1 MANLIDF
8 RFRNADNDDPICGLT
23 INYAVQTVVVLAN
36 NDKPQD
42 PPQPRG
48 GVYNSEVLL
57 DGTETTD
64 SNGYIQ
70 VDVTNMF
77 TDEQFIQIFTK
88 YANLKGY
95 NVSILITLM
104 TEKQQIGPIIY
115 LGKTEIPKELLGYN
129 VVLKG
134 VTYSYNDLDYSDVY
148 QDYYI
153 NEVVIDAEG
162 LKKAQSQKNIAQ
174 KDYIEKLTS
183 FQGDIQSQGILLIP
197 TLNRYNPINITQ
209 VITRCLELNVG
220 CVENALTYSRD
231 AAVVAE
237 TNRLNGIQNT
247 IEQISNLYPNISIE
261 QGEGLP
267 YQNVGVIPTPFRGY
281 SFVQNQDGLIFF
293 LGTLMN
299 PYGFNTDSNPSIS
312 LNGEVIE
319 FAEWER
325 TFTEPDQSETTVQT
339 AGITARF
346 RFMDIDSIVINYQGK
361 NGLPQVGLVPGD
373 VLSVTSVVDYKGDF
387 NACVEGVDCYQPIGG
402 QFTTSLVI
410 K

>member
-23 INYAVQTVVVLAN
+23 VNYMVQTVVVLSN

-88 YANLKGY
+88 YSNLKGY

-129 VVLKG
+129 VVKKG

-162 LKKAQSQKNIAQ
+162 LKKSQAEKNKAQ
-174 KDYIEKLTS
+174 KVYIEELTS
-183 FQGDIQSQGILLIP
+183 FQGEIQSQGILQIP

-220 CVENALTYSRD
+220 CIENALTYSRD

-237 TNRLNGIQNT
+237 TNRLNGIRNT
-247 IEQISNLYPNISIE
+247 IEQISDLYPNVSIE

-281 SFVQNQDGLIFF
+281 SFVQKDGLIFF

-299 PYGFNTDSNPSIS
+299 PYYGAGLDPQPSLS
-312 LNGEVIE
+312 LNGEIIK
-319 FAEWER
+319 
-325 TFTEPDQSETTVQT
+325 FTEWSKTKEVDTIIPAVPT
-339 AGITARF
+339 AGVSEFFVFSNIN
-346 RFMDIDSIVINYQGK
+346 SLVIKYQQDRK
-361 NGLPQVGLVPGD
+361 IPAVGLVPGD
-373 VLSVTSVVDYKGDF
+373 VLSVTSTVDYNGDF
-387 NACVEGVDCYQPIGG
+387 KVCDEGVDCYQPIGG
-402 QFTTSLVI
+402 QFTSSLVI

>member
-23 INYAVQTVVVLAN
+23 VNYMVQTVVVLSN

-88 YANLKGY
+88 YSNLKGY

-129 VVLKG
+129 VVKKG

-153 NEVVIDAEG
+153 NEVVIDAEK
-162 LKKAQSQKNIAQ
+162 LKEYQATKNKAQ

-183 FQGDIQSQGILLIP
+183 FQGEIQSQGILQIP

-220 CVENALTYSRD
+220 CIENALVYSKD

-237 TNRLNGIQNT
+237 TNRLNGIKNI
-247 IEQISNLYPNISIE
+247 IEQISDLYPNISIE

-267 YQNVGVIPTPFRGY
+267 YQNVGVIPIPFRGY
-281 SFVQNQDGLIFF
+281 SFVQKDGLIFF
-293 LGTLMN
+293 LGALMN
-299 PYGFNTDSNPSIS
+299 PYDPNTDSNPSIS

-319 FAEWER
+319 FAEWGR
-325 TFTEPDQSETTVQT
+325 TFTEPDQAETTVQT

-346 RFMDIDSIVINYQGK
+346 KFMDIENIVINYQGK

-373 VLSVTSVVDYKGDF
+373 VLSVTSVVNYRGDF
-387 NACVEGVDCYQPIGG
+387 QVCFEGVDCYQPIGG
-402 QFTTSLVI
+402 QFTSSLVI

>member
-8 RFRNADNDDPICGLT
+8 RFLNADSEDPICGLT
-23 INYAVQTVVVLAN
+23 INYMVQTVVVLAN

-48 GVYNSEVLL
+48 GVYTSEELL

-77 TDEQFIQIFTK
+77 TDEQFIRIFTK
-88 YANLKGY
+88 YSNLKGY
-95 NVSILITLM
+95 NVSVLITLM

-115 LGKTEIPKELLGYN
+115 LGQTEIPKELLGYN
-129 VVLKG
+129 VVNKG
-134 VTYSYNDLDYSDVY
+134 ANYQYNDLDYSDVY

-153 NEVVIDAEG
+153 SEVVIDADR
-162 LKKAQSQKNIAQ
+162 LKHHQAEKNQAQ
-174 KDYIEKLTS
+174 KLYIEELTS
-183 FQGDIQSQGILLIP
+183 FQGEIQSQGILQIP

-247 IEQISNLYPNISIE
+247 IEQISALYPNISIE

-267 YQNVGVIPTPFRGY
+267 YQNVGVIPIPFRGY
-281 SFVQNQDGLIFF
+281 SFFQIDTEIGFF
-293 LGTLMN
+293 GTLMH
-299 PYGFNTDSNPSIS
+299 PYQPGKEQQPTLS

-319 FAEWER
+319 FSEWER
-325 TFTEPDQSETTVQT
+325 TFDQAETTVQT
-339 AGITARF
+339 AGTNNYF
-346 RFMDIDSIVINYQGK
+346 RFVDIDSIVTNYQEK
-361 NGLPQVGLVPGD
+361 SKIPVVGLVPGD
-373 VLSVTSVVDYKGDF
+373 VLSVTSVVDYNGFF
-387 NACVEGVDCYQPIGG
+387 NVCDEGVDCYQPIGG

>member
-8 RFRNADNDDPICGLT
+8 RFLNADNDDPICGLT
-23 INYAVQTVVVLAN
+23 INYMVQTVVVLSN
-36 NDKPQD
+36 GKTES

-48 GVYNSEVLL
+48 AVYNSEVLL

-104 TEKQQIGPIIY
+104 TEKQEIGPYTY
-115 LGKTEIPKELLGYN
+115 LGQTEVPLELLGYN
-129 VVLKG
+129 VVKKG
-134 VTYSYNDLDYSDVY
+134 VIYSYNDLDYADEY

-153 NEVVIDAEG
+153 NEVVIDADK
-162 LKKAQSQKNIAQ
+162 LKESQSTKNKAQKE
-174 KDYIEKLTS
+174 YIENLTS

-220 CVENALTYSRD
+220 CIENALTYSRD

-247 IEQISNLYPNISIE
+247 IEQISALYPNVSIE

-267 YQNVGVIPTPFRGY
+267 YQNVGVIPIPFRGY
-281 SFVQNQDGLIFF
+281 SFFQNDTERVYFF
-293 LGTLMN
+293 GTLMN
-299 PYGFNTDSNPSIS
+299 PYQPGKEQQPTLS

-325 TFTEPDQSETTVQT
+325 TFTEAEESETTVQT
-339 AGITARF
+339 AGTNDYF
-346 RFMDIDSIVINYQGK
+346 RFLDIDSIVINYQGK

-373 VLSVTSVVDYKGDF
+373 VLSVTSLVDYNGDF
-387 NACVEGVDCYQPIGG
+387 KVCDEGVDCYQPIGG

>member
-8 RFRNADNDDPICGLT
+8 RFLNADSEDPICGLT
-23 INYAVQTVVVLAN
+23 INYMAQTVVVLAN
-36 NDKPQD
+36 EKTQD

-48 GVYNSEVLL
+48 AVYNSEVLL
-57 DGTETTD
+57 DGAETTD

-88 YANLKGY
+88 YSNLKGY
-95 NVSILITLM
+95 NVSVLITLM

-115 LGKTEIPKELLGYN
+115 LGQTEIPKELLGYN
-129 VVLKG
+129 VVKKG
-134 VTYSYNDLDYSDVY
+134 ATYSYNDLDYAGEY

-162 LKKAQSQKNIAQ
+162 LKKAQAEKNKAQ
-174 KDYIEKLTS
+174 KAYIEELTS

-220 CVENALTYSRD
+220 CIENALTYSRD

-237 TNRLNGIQNT
+237 TNRLNGVQNT
-247 IEQISNLYPNISIE
+247 IEQISALYPNVSIE

-267 YQNVGVIPTPFRGY
+267 YQNVGVIPIPFRGY
-281 SFVQNQDGLIFF
+281 SFFQGNGMVYFF
-293 LGTLMN
+293 ATLMN
-299 PYGFNTDSNPSIS
+299 PYNPDKSYTPSLS

-319 FAEWER
+319 FDEWRR
-325 TFTEPDQSETTVQT
+325 TFTEPDLSETTVQT
-339 AGITARF
+339 AGTNYYF
-346 RFMDIDSIVINYQGK
+346 RFLDIDSIVINYQGK

-373 VLSVTSVVDYKGDF
+373 VLSVTSLVDYKGDF
-387 NACVEGVDCYQPIGG
+387 KVCDEGVDCYQPIGG

>member
-8 RFRNADNDDPICGLT
+8 RFLNADNDDPICGLT
-23 INYAVQTVVVLAN
+23 INYMVQTVVVLSN
-36 NDKPQD
+36 GKTES

-48 GVYNSEVLL
+48 AVYNSEVLL

-104 TEKQQIGPIIY
+104 TEKQEIGPYTY
-115 LGKTEIPKELLGYN
+115 LGQTEVPLELLGYN
-129 VVLKG
+129 VVKKG
-134 VTYSYNDLDYSDVY
+134 VIYSYNDLDYADEY

-153 NEVVIDAEG
+153 NEVVIDADK
-162 LKKAQSQKNIAQ
+162 LKESQSTKNKAQKE
-174 KDYIEKLTS
+174 YIENLTS

-220 CVENALTYSRD
+220 CIENALTYSRD

-247 IEQISNLYPNISIE
+247 IEQISALYPNVSIE

-267 YQNVGVIPTPFRGY
+267 YQNVGVIPIPFRGY
-281 SFVQNQDGLIFF
+281 SFFQNDAGIVNF

-299 PYGFNTDSNPSIS
+299 PYQAAKEQQPTLS

-325 TFTEPDQSETTVQT
+325 TFTEAEESETTVQT
-339 AGITARF
+339 AGTNYDF
-346 RFMDIDSIVINYQGK
+346 RFLDIDSIVINYQGK

-373 VLSVTSVVDYKGDF
+373 VLSVTSLVDYNGDF
-387 NACVEGVDCYQPIGG
+387 KTCDEGVDCYQPIGG

>member
-8 RFRNADNDDPICGLT
+8 RFLNADNDDPICGLT
-23 INYAVQTVVVLAN
+23 INYMVQTVVVLSN
-36 NDKPQD
+36 GKTES

-48 GVYNSEVLL
+48 AVYNSEVLL

-104 TEKQQIGPIIY
+104 TEKQEIGPYTY
-115 LGKTEIPKELLGYN
+115 LGQTEVPLELLGYN
-129 VVLKG
+129 VVKKG
-134 VTYSYNDLDYSDVY
+134 VIYSYNDLDYADEY

-153 NEVVIDAEG
+153 NEVVIDADK
-162 LKKAQSQKNIAQ
+162 LKESQSTKNKAQKE
-174 KDYIEKLTS
+174 YIENLTS

-220 CVENALTYSRD
+220 CIENALTYSRD

-247 IEQISNLYPNISIE
+247 IEQISALYPNVSIE

-267 YQNVGVIPTPFRGY
+267 YQNVGVIPIPFRGY
-281 SFVQNQDGLIFF
+281 SFFQNDTERVYFF
-293 LGTLMN
+293 GTLMN
-299 PYGFNTDSNPSIS
+299 PYQPGKEQQPTLS

-319 FAEWER
+319 FAEWGR
-325 TFTEPDQSETTVQT
+325 TFTEAEESETTVQT
-339 AGITARF
+339 AGTNDYF
-346 RFMDIDSIVINYQGK
+346 RFLDIDSIVINYQGK

-373 VLSVTSVVDYKGDF
+373 VLSVTSLVDYNGDF
-387 NACVEGVDCYQPIGG
+387 KTCDEGVDCYQPIGG